1 MVHLVRSFVLLAC
14 LLAWRLTSWLPVW
27 PTVAGLLGW
36 LVGLLACLLACWLW
50 LAVAGCGWLAGL
62 ADWRTVAGW
71 LWLVVAYRRRRSSSA
86 RAALECAARFI
97 FEESAS
103 RNVNAA

>member
-1 MVHLVRSFVLLAC
+1 MVHLVRSFA
-14 LLAWRLTSWLPVW
+14 LLAWLVGCLPVW
-27 PTVAGLLGW
+27 PTV
-36 LVGLLACLLACWLW
+36 W
-50 LAVAGCGWLAGL
+50 LAGWLAGC
-62 ADWRTVAGW
+62 GW

>member
-1 MVHLVRSFVLLAC
+1 MA
-14 LLAWRLTSWLPVW
+14 
-27 PTVAGLLGW
+27 GW
-36 LVGLLACLLACWLW
+36 LAGW